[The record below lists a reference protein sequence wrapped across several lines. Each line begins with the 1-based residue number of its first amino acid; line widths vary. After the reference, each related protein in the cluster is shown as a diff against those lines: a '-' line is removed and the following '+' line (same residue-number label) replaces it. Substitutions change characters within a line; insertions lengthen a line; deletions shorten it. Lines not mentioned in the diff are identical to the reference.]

1 MYTLAVQRDFI
12 AAHYLIGGDWGP
24 ENQLHSHHYRVEVIL
39 EALKL
44 DRHGYIVDIV
54 DLESNLEDLAD
65 YFKDQTLN
73 ELSEFKGL
81 NPSIEHFC
89 RIFLEAVAGKIKANN
104 LNALTVKI
112 WENEIAWTSYR
123 ETFQDVRLKA

>member
-12 AAHYLIGGDWGP
+12 ASHYLVGGDWGL
-24 ENQLHSHHYRVEVIL
+24 ENQLHAHHYRVEVLL
-39 EALKL
+39 EAPEL

-54 DLESNLEDLAD
+54 DLETNLEGLVD
-65 YFKDQTLN
+65 YYKDQTLN
-73 ELSEFKGL
+73 NLPEFKDL

-89 RIFLEAVAGKIKANN
+89 RIFLKAISGKIIAKN
-104 LNALTVKI
+104 LTALTVKI

-123 ETFQDVRLKA
+123 ETFQPVPLNE

>member
-12 AAHYLIGGDWGP
+12 ASHYLVGGDWGL
-24 ENQLHSHHYRVEVIL
+24 ENQLHAHHYRVEVLL
-39 EALKL
+39 EAPEL

-54 DLESNLEDLAD
+54 DLETNLEGLVD
-65 YFKDQTLN
+65 YYKDQTLN
-73 ELSEFKGL
+73 NLPEFKDL

-89 RIFLEAVAGKIKANN
+89 RIFLKAISGKIIAKN
-104 LNALTVKI
+104 LTALTVKI

-123 ETFQDVRLKA
+123 EKFQAVPLNE

>member
-1 MYTLAVQRDFI
+1 MYTLAVQRDII
-12 AAHYLIGGDWGP
+12 ASHYLVGGDWGL
-24 ENQLHSHHYRVEVIL
+24 ENQLHAHHYRVEVLL
-39 EALKL
+39 EAPEL

-54 DLESNLEDLAD
+54 DLETNLEDLVD

-73 ELSEFKGL
+73 NLPEFKDL

-89 RIFLEAVAGKIKANN
+89 RIFLKAISGKIIAKN
-104 LNALTVKI
+104 LTALTVKI

-123 ETFQDVRLKA
+123 EKFQAVPLNE

>member
-1 MYTLAVQRDFI
+1 MYTLAVQRDII
-12 AAHYLIGGDWGP
+12 ASHYLVGGDWGL
-24 ENQLHSHHYRVEVIL
+24 ENQLHAHHYHVEVLL
-39 EALKL
+39 EAPEL

-54 DLESNLEDLAD
+54 DLETNLEDLVD

-73 ELSEFKGL
+73 NLPEFKDL

-89 RIFLEAVAGKIKANN
+89 RIFLKAISGKIIAKN
-104 LNALTVKI
+104 LTALTVKI

-123 ETFQDVRLKA
+123 EKFQTVRLNE

>member
-39 EALKL
+39 EALQL

-123 ETFQDVRLKA
+123 EIFQDVRLKA

>member
-12 AAHYLIGGDWGP
+12 ASHYLVGGDWGP
-24 ENQLHSHHYRVEVIL
+24 ENQLHAHHYRVEVIL
-39 EALKL
+39 EALEL

-54 DLESNLEDLAD
+54 DLETNLEGLVD
-65 YFKDQTLN
+65 YYKDQTLN
-73 ELSEFKGL
+73 NLPEFKDL

-89 RIFLEAVAGKIKANN
+89 RIFLKAISGKIIAKN
-104 LNALTVKI
+104 LTALTVKI

-123 ETFQDVRLKA
+123 EKFQAVPLNE

>member
-39 EALKL
+39 EALQL

-89 RIFLEAVAGKIKANN
+89 RIFLEAVAARIKAAN

-123 ETFQDVRLKA
+123 KKFQVGS

>member
-12 AAHYLIGGDWGP
+12 ASHYLTGGDWGP
-24 ENQLHSHHYRVEVIL
+24 ENQRHSHHYRVEVIL
-39 EALKL
+39 EAQQL
-44 DRHGYIVDIV
+44 DHHGYIVDIV

-73 ELSEFKGL
+73 ELPEFKGL

-89 RIFLEAVAGKIKANN
+89 RIFFEAVSGKIKAGN

-123 ETFQDVRLKA
+123 GKLQT

>member
-12 AAHYLIGGDWGP
+12 ASHYLVGGDWGS
-24 ENQLHSHHYRVEVIL
+24 ENQLHAHHYRVEVIL
-39 EALKL
+39 EALQL

-123 ETFQDVRLKA
+123 EIFQDVRLKA

>member
-12 AAHYLIGGDWGP
+12 ASHYLVGGDWGL
-24 ENQLHSHHYRVEVIL
+24 ENQLHAHHYRVEVLL
-39 EALKL
+39 EAPEL

-54 DLESNLEDLAD
+54 DLETNLEDLVD

-73 ELSEFKGL
+73 NLPEFKDL

-89 RIFLEAVAGKIKANN
+89 RIFLKTISGKIKARN
-104 LNALTVKI
+104 LTALTVKI

-123 ETFQDVRLKA
+123 EKF

>member
-12 AAHYLIGGDWGP
+12 ASHYLVGGDWGL
-24 ENQLHSHHYRVEVIL
+24 ENQLHAHHYRVEVLL
-39 EALKL
+39 EAPEL

-54 DLESNLEDLAD
+54 DLETNLEDLVD

-73 ELSEFKGL
+73 NQAEFKDL

-89 RIFLEAVAGKIKANN
+89 RNFLKAISGKIKANN
-104 LNALTVKI
+104 LTALTVKI

-123 ETFQDVRLKA
+123 EKFQ

>member
-12 AAHYLIGGDWGP
+12 ASHYLIGGDWGP

-39 EALKL
+39 EAAQL

-54 DLESNLEDLAD
+54 DLETNLEDLVD
-65 YFKDQTLN
+65 YFRDQTLN
-73 ELSEFKGL
+73 ELAEFKGL

-89 RIFLEAVAGKIKANN
+89 KIFSAAVSDKIRANN

-123 ETFQDVRLKA
+123 KKLQT

>member
-12 AAHYLIGGDWGP
+12 ASHYLVGGDWGP
-24 ENQLHSHHYRVEVIL
+24 ENQLHAHHYRVEVIL
-39 EALKL
+39 EAPVL

-54 DLESNLEDLAD
+54 DLETNLEDLVG

-73 ELSEFKGL
+73 KLTEFKDL

-89 RIFLEAVAGKIKANN
+89 RIFLKAITSKIKPDN
-104 LNALTVKI
+104 LTALTVKI

-123 ETFQDVRLKA
+123 EKLQ